1 MGLRIGAHV
10 WRRGTTP
17 PLHHQTK
24 TAVEVKNDSHFLS
37 PILFCIM
44 KNILFA
50 LLALFCGVASPL
62 NAQVSAADENGIRA
76 CYNAFQAAMEKG
88 DFATIGNLLTENAE
102 QIIPNGEIVR
112 GRAKIVGSMKG
123 YLEFMKTLPK
133 PDRQETNL
141 LDWQNRYL
149 APDLIMATYHE
160 TTTLHFGAQTK
171 TENMANAVLL
181 RKVNGQWLVELVALT
196 PVVPMPSDG
205 K

>member
-1 MGLRIGAHV
+1 
-10 WRRGTTP
+10 
-17 PLHHQTK
+17 
-24 TAVEVKNDSHFLS
+24 
-37 PILFCIM
+37 M